1 MKEQYK
7 DLGKV
12 CLTVEGYWSIDKEY
26 EKITIVNDAVE
37 NSYISKKDVPI
48 GIELTNKEYW
58 QQIASKNIKLY
69 KLNVINELTE
79 DSIIQ
84 LIKEAFTPLTY
95 NKVIFPTV
103 NDILIDQENNEYASI
118 LYTSITGAPDE
129 GGFFICYIYNEYF
142 TNNIILKFINIG
154 GEDYNNNMKV
164 LSVLSYDISDIN
176 KFIDISKD
184 VTFVAGTDGIDST
197 VWVNNNKVY
206 FKLPWITG
214 QKIINNDPS
223 KDAEFIIPLA
233 TKTSA
238 GVISKEDKS
247 KVDTIGTSED
257 SPNPNGTVF
266 ARIKDLKNNAVGKK
280 TIEGGEIFNDYGNNH
295 AVGNLSH
302 AEGNSTIANGDHSH
316 AEGHITYTYGVCS
329 HTEGDHTIA
338 NNYAEHASG
347 QWNKSTTSGTDSA
360 TTWKGDNI
368 ATLFSIGNGT
378 GVGTDRRKNAF
389 EVKQDGTILIQKPTT
404 SEVINLQDYLL
415 NRFILR
421 SQKGIAGGVATL
433 DSTGK
438 IPSNQLP
445 AGIDDVKD
453 IIYGSNSL
461 STLISSSNWTSA
473 KIGDRG
479 LVYKS
484 SKGTED
490 GIYVKTN
497 SGYTKEEF
505 QKDLIY
511 VIDTGF
517 TCGNVTFNTNTCW
530 RWSGTQLAQTN
541 SGIVIGNVEG
551 TAFDGGKGTNIE
563 NDINKLKDTIDT
575 YGNILTPAYT
585 QNSTESTLELE
596 FKTINN
602 NFEINPLKAVI
613 AFNSATNKKAGLM
626 SAADK
631 IKLSR
636 LEENKQDKLKSGENI
651 ATINNKDITKGG
663 NIYTYVEYNLSFIDE
678 LSTSSSVSEVEQAF
692 SPSGVLIK
700 PSVGDIFKGSISD
713 KNIVNGIVTN
723 VYFLPT
729 EANKITIEYRKKNI
743 FVTLKIDFNT
753 YKVLAK
759 SEWNAEKIIGNSTDD
774 ANPNGT
780 IFARLKSKQDTL
792 ESGVNIATING
803 NDITK
808 GNNIVINP
816 TIIDLKWTTNVATTR
831 KLVPEELRA
840 KDVRIAYTN
849 RSSVY
854 IVEKYKV
861 EAIDDINWTN
871 NDNWIGC
878 RTPLTP
884 LFENAGARFNDDIG
898 YYEMNGLTDLTENDL
913 FIAWSYPRLA
923 TDFTINCSFSCF
935 SSDKKRQIR
944 TNFPF
949 VTFFRSA
956 NELTLYGQTNL
967 EIFST
972 ANLVSRNTQ
981 PFSISKFNTWS
992 CFKLR
997 KFLGIIDVN
1006 SALSKISTYDNND
1019 LILLEE
1025 LYLQHVK
1032 VDVSIFKNSPYIIY
1046 DCIKYLI
1053 NNASNT
1059 KAITVTV
1066 HQTTYGYL
1074 TGTIE
1079 PTEQVGGTTEKWQQI
1094 VTDAQAK
1101 QISFATI

>member
-26 EKITIVNDAVE
+26 EKITIVNNAAE

-58 QQIASKNIKLY
+58 QPIASKNVKLY
-69 KLNVINELTE
+69 KLNIINELTE
-79 DSIIQ
+79 DSIIG

-95 NKVIFPTV
+95 DKVIFPTV

-118 LYTSITGAPDE
+118 LYTSITDAPDE
-129 GGFFICYIYNEYF
+129 GGFFICYIYNEYS

-164 LSVLSYDISDIN
+164 LSVLSYNISDIN

-197 VWVNNNKVY
+197 VWVNDNKVY
-206 FKLPWITG
+206 FKLPWLTG
-214 QKIINNDPS
+214 QKIINSDPS
-223 KDAEFIIPLA
+223 KEAEFIIPIA
-233 TKTSA
+233 TTTAA

-247 KVDTIGTSED
+247 KVNTIGTSND

-280 TIEGGEIFNDYGNNH
+280 TAKGGEIFNDYGNNH

-302 AEGNSTIANGDHSH
+302 AEGCSTITNGDNSH
-316 AEGHITYTYGVCS
+316 AEGYITYTYGICS

-347 QWNKSTTSGTDSA
+347 QWNRSTTSGTDSA

-378 GVGTDRRKNAF
+378 GVGADRRKNAF

-415 NRFILR
+415 NRFVLR

-461 STLISSSNWTSA
+461 STLTSSSNWTSA

-484 SKGTED
+484 SEGTED

-575 YGNILTPAYT
+575 YGNILTPVYT

-602 NFEINPLKAVI
+602 NFEINPLKAI
-613 AFNSATNKKAGLM
+613 IGFNSATNKKAGLM

-631 IKLSR
+631 TKLNN
-636 LEENKQDKLKSGENI
+636 L
-651 ATINNKDITKGG
+651 TINK
-663 NIYTYVEYNLSFIDE
+663 YNAL
-678 LSTSSSVSEVEQAF
+678 
-692 SPSGVLIK
+692 
-700 PSVGDIFKGSISD
+700 
-713 KNIVNGIVTN
+713 
-723 VYFLPT
+723 
-729 EANKITIEYRKKNI
+729 TIEA
-743 FVTLKIDFNT
+743 LKQG
-753 YKVLAK
+753 
-759 SEWNAEKIIGNSTDD
+759 SNS
-774 ANPNGT
+774 
-780 IFARLKSKQDTL
+780 
-792 ESGVNIATING
+792 AT
-803 NDITK
+803 
-808 GNNIVINP
+808 
-816 TIIDLKWTTNVATTR
+816 A
-831 KLVPEELRA
+831 
-840 KDVRIAYTN
+840 
-849 RSSVY
+849 
-854 IVEKYKV
+854 
-861 EAIDDINWTN
+861 
-871 NDNWIGC
+871 
-878 RTPLTP
+878 
-884 LFENAGARFNDDIG
+884 
-898 YYEMNGLTDLTENDL
+898 
-913 FIAWSYPRLA
+913 
-923 TDFTINCSFSCF
+923 FTINEQYTIPKSGDLLESHSLNGVFLSVSTNSSSITITYYLKNQITKIAINKTNNIILGKSVINIDDLNNKVNELDNKPSLHDLWLKAGATYQVETNTYTLNGLAGLTKNDMYEIYNNQVIIDKNGDIQYRSVNFRTNIMASNVQFYAMILAFKFYECANLEVVKLSKSFSSF
-935 SSDKKRQIR
+935 NRAK
-944 TNFPF
+944 
-949 VTFFRSA
+949 
-956 NELTLYGQTNL
+956 
-967 EIFST
+967 
-972 ANLVSRNTQ
+972 NLVST
-981 PFSISKFNTWS
+981 FHGCT
-992 CFKLR
+992 KLR
-997 KFLGIIDVN
+997 DIITIIEVTNDCNYQNAFRGCRDLENVKIKGLAGDISFEDSPLIHYDSLKYIIDNAANTGAITLTVH
-1006 SALSKISTYDNND
+1006 SVTYD
-1019 LILLEE
+1019 
-1025 LYLQHVK
+1025 YLQGSVQP
-1032 VDVSIFKNSPYIIY
+1032 IP
-1046 DCIKYLI
+1046 
-1053 NNASNT
+1053 
-1059 KAITVTV
+1059 
-1066 HQTTYGYL
+1066 
-1074 TGTIE
+1074 E
-1079 PTEQVGGTTEKWQQI
+1079 VGGVMEEWMMLMM
-1094 VTDAQAK
+1094 QAEEK
-1101 QISFATI
+1101 QISITTI